1 MDRESS
7 ISPEA
12 SHAAIGS
19 RASPS
24 IPDIRL
30 RVAFDADD
38 RMLVSALRQDPVGVN
53 AACRHVSCAG
63 CRMTYLI
70 TKGEFV

>member
-1 MDRESS
+1 MDRENS

-12 SHAAIGS
+12 THAAMGS
-19 RASPS
+19 RASPI
-24 IPDIRL
+24 IPDVRL

-38 RMLVSALRQDPVGVN
+38 GMLVSAPRQDPVGVG
-53 AACRHVSCAG
+53 AACHHVSCAG

-70 TKGEFV
+70 TMGEFV

>member
-1 MDRESS
+1 MDRENS

-12 SHAAIGS
+12 MHATMGS

-38 RMLVSALRQDPVGVN
+38 GMLVSAPRQDPVRVG
-53 AACRHVSCAG
+53 AACHHVFCAG

-70 TKGEFV
+70 TMGEFV